1 MASEYGPYIDEVI
14 LVSASYYNVSKLEA
28 SLYVYDLKFQ
38 GKPTR
43 YIVYPT
49 ITYNYTR
56 QGYDPPSDR
65 LVMATLSIATRMVDG
80 IIIWH
85 KIDGPIVQD
94 YLRNRE
100 NPNYFHKLHMIEQ
113 KQIAHEKSKGHAP
126 TVYTSLID

>member
-1 MASEYGPYIDEVI
+1 MFP
-14 LVSASYYNVSKLEA
+14 
-28 SLYVYDLKFQ
+28 

-65 LVMATLSIATRMVDG
+65 LVMATLSITTRLADG

-85 KIDGPIVQD
+85 KIDGHVVQD
-94 YLRNRE
+94 YLNYRE
-100 NPNYFHKLHMIEQ
+100 KADYLDAIYVMEQ
-113 KQIAHEKSKGHAP
+113 LQIAEEKNTFVQLANKKIIAPIFLKSKP
-126 TVYTSLID
+126 L